1 MAGQNLGFPKL
12 IASWLQSSQAE
23 RKAWLFVRIDMMI
36 NYGKHGIYEKIY
48 NSVDFWV

>member
-23 RKAWLFVRIDMMI
+23 RKAWLFVGIDMMI
-36 NYGKHGIYEKIY
+36 NMENMEYMRKFTT
-48 NSVDFWV
+48 V